1 MPGIAP
7 GTSSLGVAPGLKFCI
22 CVPGVAPGTSSL
34 GVGSPTDG
42 LSHTLPNNS
51 AHLAAFAHRAT
62 FWRTRPEPLSELAR
76 PIALGAGPRSGWPK
90 NTWWLHSRLQNQ
102 GPVTASKDLPP
113 ATQAEPPIGMAR
125 LGATFRATLSHI
137 EVPGKAV
144 NPIGVATYRAV
155 PGPASGPI
163 SGTCLVPS
171 YRAAVPYTAADS
183 AIVTV
188 RTGFIYI
195 PGSGL
200 PDYLVHQVPCTWSRE
215 IVHTGED
222 VQATNPS
229 DATAGCLNPHTPAH

>member
-1 MPGIAP
+1 
-7 GTSSLGVAPGLKFCI
+7 
-22 CVPGVAPGTSSL
+22 
-34 GVGSPTDG
+34 
-42 LSHTLPNNS
+42 
-51 AHLAAFAHRAT
+51 
-62 FWRTRPEPLSELAR
+62 
-76 PIALGAGPRSGWPK
+76 
-90 NTWWLHSRLQNQ
+90 
-102 GPVTASKDLPP
+102 
-113 ATQAEPPIGMAR
+113 MAR

-144 NPIGVATYRAV
+144 NPTGVATYRAV

-188 RTGFIYI
+188 RAGFSYI

-222 VQATNPS
+222 VQAENPS
-229 DATAGCLNPHTPAH
+229 DATAGCLNPHTPAHESSTNSRPRSGTHQGMLKDPTQGLLPAKTFPRSSSVAILAQDIVPPSQCLRSGSTGKPSPCKR